1 MAAIWLVE
9 RLSSFEGF
17 GAAVDDD
24 EDADAEAEA
33 EAEAEADDE
42 DEDDEVDK
50 EVLDEEIE
58 EDDVVE
64 DEDEDVA
71 EVKRVDEIEVV
82 VADILLLA
90 VDVAER
96 RGVGTL
102 LGHCV
107 TGMPIVRDGVTPPGR
122 VPLTMGWSPL
132 STQP

>member
-1 MAAIWLVE
+1 MVE

-24 EDADAEAEA
+24 DEDTDA

-42 DEDDEVDK
+42 DEDDEVDE
-50 EVLDEEIE
+50 EVLDEEVE

-64 DEDEDVA
+64 NEDEDVT
-71 EVKRVDEIEVV
+71 EVKRVDELDVV

-107 TGMPIVRDGVTPPGR
+107 TGMPVVRDGVTPPGR